1 MKRRTLLK
9 IAGGSLVLAGVAVE
23 GGPARAGESGFEP
36 GFAWGRASAQG
47 LVGQAFWL
55 HHPQAGALPLT
66 LAGLSL
72 HPTKSADPRIEQF
85 TLVFHGPPQ
94 PAVAADTYALD
105 HPALGR
111 FQLYLSP
118 GGRAGAS
125 AVYRSDFSLLL

>member
-1 MKRRTLLK
+1 MKRRALLK
-9 IAGGSLVLAGVAVE
+9 IAGGSLVLAGVAFE
-23 GGPARAGESGFEP
+23 GGPVRAAEGEFD
-36 GFAWGRASAQG
+36 WRRASAQG

-55 HHPQAGALPLT
+55 HHPQAGALALT
-66 LAGLSL
+66 LAALTE
-72 HPTKSADPRIEQF
+72 PATKRIDPRIEQF

-94 PAVAADTYALD
+94 PSIAADTYALD
-105 HPALGR
+105 HSMIGR